1 MSGLRGVPPK
11 QRREV
16 RRRNHI
22 ARDLY
27 TRKYQPRIRES
38 KRQHLIDEL
47 HEKDA
52 DYELLQLLGLTS
64 KE

>member
-16 RRRNHI
+16 RRRNHV
-22 ARDLY
+22 ALDLY
-27 TRKYQPRIRES
+27 TRKYQPHIRES
-38 KRQHLIDEL
+38 NRQHLIDEVQQR
-47 HEKDA
+47 EA
-52 DYELLQLLGLTS
+52 EYELLQLLGLAS